1 MCRDIFDPS
10 HICNHSDDLGR
21 YKFSNQPTMVL
32 FAIQKLGEAMS
43 ELIGA
48 EVELAGKDAEGTSFV
63 EVAQGW
69 AGDEEGSEE
78 MKRWREAGL
87 KEVDKVKNDF
97 IQVFRDEYERLMRL
111 VRFFYN
117 PHKRTRYA

>member
-1 MCRDIFDPS
+1 
-10 HICNHSDDLGR
+10 
-21 YKFSNQPTMVL
+21 MVL

-48 EVELAGKDAEGTSFV
+48 EVELAEKDAEGISFI

-69 AGDEEGSEE
+69 VGDEEGSEE

-111 VRFFYN
+111 VRLFFN
-117 PHKRTRYA
+117 PHKRPRYA